1 MISNLKIT
9 SLINYNAA
17 DSNAITNPLSIATK
31 IFDQHPSI
39 VNIKKKN
46 DNLVMNFKKISST
59 DVEKVINNLSIVKAC
74 QKDEIP
80 TKVIK
85 MNKYIFAGFIAKDF
99 NDCVDKDVFP
109 DDLKH
114 ADITPVHEK
123 KDKSDKTNYR
133 PVRILTNI
141 SKIYEKLIYNQLYDY
156 FNGILSPSQYGFHK
170 GYSTQYCL
178 PVTLETF
185 EESVDKG
192 NEFGDLLT
200 DLSKAFDCID
210 HKLFIAK

>member
-1 MISNLKIT
+1 MISNLKIPN
-9 SLINYNAA
+9 LINYNAA
-17 DSNAITNPLSIATK
+17 DSNEISNPLSIATK
-31 IFDQHPSI
+31 IFDQHPGI
-39 VNIKKKN
+39 VNVKKKN
-46 DNLVMNFKKISST
+46 DNLVINFKKISST

-80 TKVIK
+80 TK
-85 MNKYIFAGFIAKDF
+85 MNKYFFAGFIAKDF

-123 KDKSDKTNYR
+123 KDKSDKTNYS
-133 PVRILTNI
+133 PVSILTNI

-156 FNGILSPSQYGFHK
+156 FDDTLSPSQYGFHK

-178 PVTLETF
+178 PVTLEKF

-192 NEFGDLLT
+192 NEFGNLLT
-200 DLSKAFDCID
+200 DLPKAFDCID